1 MRASRAKKA
10 AVETAR
16 ALLPRVIR
24 LFWIGCPVT
33 AAFFCVSAAKA
44 PASRTSF
51 TESIHA
57 RNEGK
62 AAISTPKQRKT
73 MDRAASRLKNCR
85 INCIISCIA
94 QICDFHGNFLVNF
107 FVETF
112 AMLDKSVYHI
122 FGEDCARCAKNA
134 RFSAKSPR
142 ASGLHVSL
150 PASIGTRQ
158 RAAVPSPPRVLQFFS
173 PNPSIMHDP
182 AGSRQGWFSARSKA
196 GASPPERRFPNGIV
210 LK

>member
-16 ALLPRVIR
+16 AFLPRVIWF
-24 LFWIGCPVT
+24 FWIGCPVT

-51 TESIHA
+51 TESIHTC
-57 RNEGK
+57 NEGK
-62 AAISTPKQRKT
+62 AAISPPKQRKT
-73 MDRAASRLKNCR
+73 IDRAVSRLQNCR

-94 QICDFHGNFLVNF
+94 RICVFPGNILAIF
-107 FVETF
+107 FDETF

-122 FGEDCARCAKNA
+122 FGEDCARCAKNS

-142 ASGLHVSL
+142 ALGLYLSL
-150 PASIGTRQ
+150 PASIGMHR
-158 RAAVPSPPRVLQFFS
+158 RAIVPSLTRILQFFS
-173 PNPSIMHDP
+173 PNPSIMQNP
-182 AGSRQGWFSARSKA
+182 AGSRQGWFSARSHA
-196 GASPPERRFPNGIV
+196 QTSPPSSGFRTESSC
-210 LK
+210 